1 MAGYLTASFYGAS
14 VFMLDYT
21 KGKIPASASAEDRL
35 DDLRTWTLGNIS
47 KENNSYRTLNGDGW
61 EAVVALGNSQEE
73 ATFDCIRLG
82 LDGVYNED
90 GTDTYSRIKAWFM
103 SATANGGKA
112 SPKTFVEVIPRGDK
126 FEGTV
131 YNVVPTEWAPG
142 ERNTDDGQLY
152 SFTVKPFGPPIPVN
166 VEYSAETD
174 TWTFTD
180 PKAAA

>member
-21 KGKIPASASAEDRL
+21 EGTIPASASADDRL
-35 DDLRTWTLGNIS
+35 DGMRTWTLGTTS
-47 KENNSYRTLNGDGW
+47 KETNSYRTLDGDGW
-61 EAVVALGNSQEE
+61 EAVVTLGNSQEE

-82 LDGVYNED
+82 LDGVYSED

-142 ERNTDDGQLY
+142 ERTTDEGQLY

-166 VEYSAETD
+166 VEYSD
-174 TWTFTD
+174 GTWTFTD